1 MEAGE
6 LYFKGKNY
14 KGSELRFRDALDYKP
29 DQPDATF
36 RLAETLDRLGK
47 NDETQTTYQAYL
59 RIQPNGTYGEK
70 ARIAL
75 QRLGKKSARKD

>member
-1 MEAGE
+1 MEAGA
-6 LYFKGKNY
+6 LYFKDKNY
-14 KGSELRFRDALDYKP
+14 KGAESRFRDALDYKP

-36 RLAETLDRLGK
+36 RLAETLDGLGK
-47 NDETQTTYQAYL
+47 SDEAQATYQAYL
-59 RIQPNGTYGEK
+59 RIQPNGTFVEK